1 MPSHEP
7 NDLEPGDR
15 VELALALKITGVVSR
30 KWAVD
35 DDDGGTTSYIAV
47 VDYGRGERLLRV
59 NHITRA
65 TVLERGVEIPSIHG
79 RKPS

>member
-15 VELALALKITGVVSR
+15 VELALALRVTGVVSR
-30 KWAVD
+30 KWEL
-35 DDDGGTTSYIAV
+35 DDGTLYIGV
-47 VDYGRGERLLRV
+47 VDYGRGERILRV

-65 TVLERGVEIPSIHG
+65 ELLERGVEIPSIHG
-79 RKPS
+79 RKPAEART